1 MQNLIHVLLSD
12 ECEIDMVVLVKIIK
26 IFSDKERKR
35 MINFLFLYLAIRL
48 SACNLYEE
56 GLV

>member
-1 MQNLIHVLLSD
+1 MYVLLSD
-12 ECEIDMVVLVKIIK
+12 ECEIDMVVFVKIIK

-35 MINFLFLYLAIRL
+35 MVNFLFLYLAIRL